1 MAKTLGQIEK
11 QIAALQRRAE
21 AIKKR
26 DVAGVVARIKEAIAY
41 YSLTPHDLGLGAGG
55 KPARK
60 TRGPGKK
67 TTARK
72 VKAAKASK
80 SGLPPKFRDAAGNTW
95 SGRGRR
101 PRWYVEAK
109 AQGKTDADLAA

>member
-1 MAKTLGQIEK
+1 MAKTLSQIEK
-11 QIAALQRRAE
+11 QIAVLQRRAE
-21 AIKKR
+21 ALKKR

-41 YSLTPHDLGLGAGG
+41 YGLTPQELGFGG
-55 KPARK
+55 TVARK

-67 TTARK
+67 TGAGKAK
-72 VKAAKASK
+72 VKATK
-80 SGLPPKFRDAAGNTW
+80 SALPPKFRDAAGNTW

-101 PRWYVEAK
+101 PRWYVEAR

>member
-11 QIAALQRRAE
+11 QIAALQRRAD

-41 YSLTPHDLGLGAGG
+41 YGLTAQELGFGGA
-55 KPARK
+55 PARK

-67 TTARK
+67 TGARK
-72 VKAAKASK
+72 AKAAKPA
-80 SGLPPKFRDAAGNTW
+80 LPPKFRDAAGNTW

-101 PRWYVEAK
+101 PRWYVEAI
-109 AQGKTDADLAA
+109 AQGKTAADLAA

>member
-1 MAKTLGQIEK
+1 MAKSLSQIEK
-11 QIAALQRRAE
+11 QIAVLQRRAE
-21 AIKKR
+21 ALKKR
-26 DVAGVVARIKEAIAY
+26 DVAGVVARIKDAISY
-41 YSLTPHDLGLGAGG
+41 YALTAQDLGFG
-55 KPARK
+55 KAAARK

-67 TTARK
+67 TGPRK
-72 VKAAKASK
+72 AKAARSA
-80 SGLPPKFRDAAGNTW
+80 LPPKFRDAAGNTW

>member
-11 QIAALQRRAE
+11 QIAALQRRAD
-21 AIKKR
+21 AIKRR
-26 DVAGVVARIKEAIAY
+26 DVAGVVVRIKEAIAY
-41 YSLTPHDLGLGAGG
+41 YSLTPQDLGLGGA
-55 KPARK
+55 PARK

-67 TTARK
+67 AAAKK
-72 VKAAKASK
+72 VKAAKSA
-80 SGLPPKFRDAAGNTW
+80 LPPKFRDAAGNTW

-101 PRWYVEAK
+101 PRWYVEAI

>member
-26 DVAGVVARIKEAIAY
+26 DVAGVVARIKDAIAY
-41 YSLTPHDLGLGAGG
+41 YSLTPQDLGLGAGG

-72 VKAAKASK
+72 VKAAKAAK
-80 SGLPPKFRDAAGNTW
+80 SALPPKFRDAAGNTW

-101 PRWYVEAK
+101 PRWYVEAR